1 MPDQAHWPPPGG
13 RHRATGLSGP
23 TRRYAVIVLLLAV
36 TSSLPILAAIGPGAG
51 SVGDALAGDDLGD
64 TTPFIPPPSPGP
76 VVVIPIRPELPD
88 RPPPP
93 LATLPAP
100 AGTVTPPRQPTRQ
113 TSGKPSAPARRT
125 ETAHRRATPEQH
137 RRTRPRA
144 DPHPRR
150 PRVEQPQLPRGQRK
164 PPRLVPKPPRL
175 TPKPARLVP
184 KPPRVVRKHK
194 LWERPSDALVRPC
207 RPARWQ
213 SPGTDHRFGPRRWQS
228 PGTGHRLG
236 PPPGV
241 RRFRGR

>member
-1 MPDQAHWPPPGG
+1 MPDQANWPPPGG

-76 VVVIPIRPELPD
+76 VVVIPIRPEVPE
-88 RPPPP
+88 RPPPT

-113 TSGKPSAPARRT
+113 TSVSPSAPARRT
-125 ETAHRRATPEQH
+125 EATRRRATPELH
-137 RRTRPRA
+137 RRTRPGA
-144 DPHPRR
+144 DQQPDR
-150 PRVEQPQLPRGQRK
+150 PRAERPQLPRAQRK
-164 PPRLVPKPPRL
+164 PPVLVPKPPRL
-175 TPKPARLVP
+175 AP
-184 KPPRVVRKHK
+184 KPPRVVRKYK
-194 LWERPSDALVRPC
+194 LWDRPPATLVRPC
-207 RPARWQ
+207 RESRWQ
-213 SPGTDHRFGPRRWQS
+213 
-228 PGTGHRLG
+228 
-236 PPPGV
+236 PPGV